1 MNPVN
6 PDFLWAAPPTPSP
19 GASPGAVP
27 SPATTTHTSPAVPM
41 TKLPVTGPSEAQ
53 ANVAWQALALG
64 VVILAAGVVA
74 IVAAR
79 IKRARTS

>member
-1 MNPVN
+1 
-6 PDFLWAAPPTPSP
+6 
-19 GASPGAVP
+19 
-27 SPATTTHTSPAVPM
+27 M